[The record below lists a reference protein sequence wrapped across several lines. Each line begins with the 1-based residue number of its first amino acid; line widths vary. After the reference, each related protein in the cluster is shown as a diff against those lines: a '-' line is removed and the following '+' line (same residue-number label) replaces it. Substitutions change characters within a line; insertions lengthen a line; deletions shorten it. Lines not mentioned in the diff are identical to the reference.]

1 MFYFIAC
8 FPFILILR
16 DFLFF
21 FAALAPVKGAI
32 WRAWGIE
39 SFCLLINK
47 HSRSSKKKKKNQLS
61 LSCFPPIFLYP
72 HLEDFPSFLGQGLCR
87 PVHDWQKNSS
97 HFYSFTFKSFRQ
109 SHQCEWNV
117 PVCLC
122 CCYLE
127 SNGLGRLLS
136 LFAFTVLIAFVFI
149 CTGQEFSITRRVR
162 NALYYLFTHYWW
174 KLRLEKVGLNNQ
186 TIRKNIRKAVSTS
199 SRAVCATG
207 TWNGRVLG
215 TRVLSALHR
224 HPQPL
229 APGHSESWI
238 ITNEWPASERAV
250 KAVSYLQYP
259 FLCNDFHIN
268 SLYTHTDSRYITN
281 NWYIYFIG
289 KKRKKWI
296 LA

>member
-21 FAALAPVKGAI
+21 FATLAPVKGAI

-47 HSRSSKKKKKNQLS
+47 HSRSSKKKKKKT
-61 LSCFPPIFLYP
+61 SCPYLAFHPF
-72 HLEDFPSFLGQGLCR
+72 
-87 PVHDWQKNSS
+87 
-97 HFYSFTFKSFRQ
+97 SFTLTWKTSHLSWDKVSADQFMIDRKTVVTSIVLH
-109 SHQCEWNV
+109 SNPSDNHQCEWNV
-117 PVCLC
+117 PICLC

-174 KLRLEKVGLNNQ
+174 KLRLLTMV
-186 TIRKNIRKAVSTS
+186 
-199 SRAVCATG
+199 
-207 TWNGRVLG
+207 
-215 TRVLSALHR
+215 
-224 HPQPL
+224 
-229 APGHSESWI
+229 
-238 ITNEWPASERAV
+238 
-250 KAVSYLQYP
+250 
-259 FLCNDFHIN
+259 
-268 SLYTHTDSRYITN
+268 
-281 NWYIYFIG
+281 
-289 KKRKKWI
+289 
-296 LA
+296 